1 MGLAA
6 EFPGRPSLA
15 FPRQTGQVL
24 SLTGAVTKEPPDQN
38 CPLNGVAERARPPT
52 CRRLPPSAQNTL
64 CHSCERRV
72 ARIPSAARAPTPP
85 LSGPLPHRF
94 PESRRAELCLAA
106 HCEPRG
112 GWDSLVLRAVDPS
125 GWALHWHV
133 PGVKEVRTT
142 LEACHTPF
150 LRAAF
155 PTEDPAEAG
164 VGAPREGGE
173 SACSFRVR
181 GGWWGYM
188 SWSRVATAP
197 WGAQI
202 WPWRHL
208 GYRIS
213 HSRLCCHCKVGPSST
228 AAELPPPQYTAS
240 LP

>member
-1 MGLAA
+1 MELQNAHGLPPAA
-6 EFPGRPSLA
+6 VFLPQHRTLSVIPAKDAWPESLLLPELPPRPSQG
-15 FPRQTGQVL
+15 P
-24 SLTGAVTKEPPDQN
+24 SLTGSP
-38 CPLNGVAERARPPT
+38 RAAGPSCASRPT
-52 CRRLPPSAQNTL
+52 VNL
-64 CHSCERRV
+64 
-72 ARIPSAARAPTPP
+72 
-85 LSGPLPHRF
+85 
-94 PESRRAELCLAA
+94 
-106 HCEPRG
+106 RG
-112 GWDSLVLRAVDPS
+112 SWDSLVLRAVDPS